1 MLRWRS
7 VGLYCGIVEGRN
19 LRLVQVNHN
28 KGHVNSVRFALS
40 RCLRDYDAL
49 ATRTRKLD
57 TRIAHALFEDGSIL
71 VI

>member
-7 VGLYCGIVEGRN
+7 VGLYCGIDEDGI
-19 LRLVQVNHN
+19 LPPVQVNYD
-28 KGHVNSVRFALS
+28 KGYIDSVRFALG
-40 RCLRDYDAL
+40 RCLRDYDIL

-57 TRIAHALFEDGSIL
+57 TRIAYALFEDGSIL